1 MLPAVSSVSRSIVP
15 DVVVIGGGIV
25 GTAAAAV
32 LAEAGAV
39 VTLVERTGIG
49 AGASGRNSGVVQHP
63 FDRALRELHLES
75 VAAYRTLAAD
85 ADLGFAFPAE
95 PAGLLL
101 VGLDPAGPRRMA
113 ADLAATWPELRPAFL
128 DAAAVSRL
136 EPALAPD
143 VSACRLELGY
153 PVPPAAATRAMA
165 RLAERHGARLL
176 VGQAA
181 TGIVRVGNR
190 ATGVRLADATSVPAG
205 AVLVAAGPWS
215 PELVDPTG
223 AWRPIRPVWG
233 VVVDVALGAPPR
245 HVLEEADMDE
255 ALGDVAATTPDRGS
269 GAGGA
274 GVFSDGPDVA
284 GDRPEFSL
292 VTAAGRST
300 LGSTFLEAGARSGAV
315 AAAAGR
321 PGPPLRARPGRRA
334 AGRSAGLRAP
344 GRDRRPPAHR
354 PGPRTRWGVHRRRS
368 RPMGDL
374 DRPGVRAPRGR
385 PDPRPGRR
393 RAARARPGAL
403 RGARM
408 TACRDDRRSRPPGN
422 RAPEPPRYDRR
433 PPHRRRR

>member
-25 GTAAAAV
+25 GTAAAVV

-63 FDRALRELHLES
+63 FDRALRDLHLES
-75 VAAYRTLAAD
+75 VAAYRGLAAD

-101 VGLDPAGPRRMA
+101 VGLDPGGPRRVT
-113 ADLAATWPELRPAFL
+113 ADLAATWPELRPTFL
-128 DAAAVSRL
+128 DVAALSRL
-136 EPALAPD
+136 EPALAAD

-181 TGIVRVGNR
+181 TGILRVGNR
-190 ATGVRLADATSVPAG
+190 TTGVRLADRTSVPAG

-233 VVVDVALGAPPR
+233 VVVDVGLGAPPR

-255 ALGDVAATTPDRGS
+255 ALGDVASSTPGRG
-269 GAGGA
+269 GAAGGA
-274 GVFSDGPDVA
+274 ADGFGDGPDAA

-300 LGSTFLEAGARSGAV
+300 LGSTFLEREPDPALWLPRLLARGRRFVPALAEAPLGAARVCARPVAIDGRPLIGRVPGLDGAFI
-315 AAAAGR
+315 AAGH
-321 PGPPLRARPGRRA
+321 GPWGISTGPASGRRVA
-334 AGRSAGLRAP
+334 
-344 GRDRRPPAHR
+344 
-354 PGPRTRWGVHRRRS
+354 
-368 RPMGDL
+368 DL
-374 DRPGVRAPRGR
+374 VLG
-385 PDPRPGRR
+385 
-393 RAARARPGAL
+393 
-403 RGARM
+403 RGAAVPHELDPARFGVI
-408 TACRDDRRSRPPGN
+408 PG
-422 RAPEPPRYDRR
+422 
-433 PPHRRRR
+433 